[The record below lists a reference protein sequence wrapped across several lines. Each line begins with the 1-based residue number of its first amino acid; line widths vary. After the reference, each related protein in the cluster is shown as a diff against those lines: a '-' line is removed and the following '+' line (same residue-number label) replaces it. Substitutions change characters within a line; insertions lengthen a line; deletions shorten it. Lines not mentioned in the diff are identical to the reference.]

1 MLITILSLNSIVF
14 SQIGTKNEPVKCFPI
29 TVVKQIAKDLLS
41 GDSAKIQLELTEK
54 QLIETE
60 KIVDK
65 KDSIISIMSVQETNY
80 KTIINSENE
89 KYSIL
94 GSHTK
99 QLEWDL
105 KKLNVKNKFTSII
118 SGTAVIV
125 LSTLLIIK

>member
-1 MLITILSLNSIVF
+1 MSI
-14 SQIGTKNEPVKCFPI
+14 
-29 TVVKQIAKDLLS
+29 
-41 GDSAKIQLELTEK
+41 
-54 QLIETE
+54 
-60 KIVDK
+60 
-65 KDSIISIMSVQETNY
+65 QETNY
-80 KTIINSENE
+80 KTIITSENE

-105 KKLNVKNKFTSII
+105 KKLKVKNKFTSII